1 MPRSA
6 ILSILDSDARRH
18 AASHTSH
25 TSRPAHAVT
34 PGTPVADP
42 ERHHTQ
48 PAHPGGSRRE
58 TPATTHHRADAPQ
71 QANAALATIGADL
84 GVATLDGRVV
94 EHANFDHGAT
104 APALQAVARA
114 VDTTLRTYGSVHRGA
129 GRASQLTTRWY
140 EEARQEVAAF
150 VGAREDDV
158 TVFTRNTSD
167 ALNLL
172 AHCLPQQTQVF
183 VFRSMHHAALLP
195 WADERTT
202 RLPIPHSHA
211 EAEGYLDV
219 ALAEF
224 RAHND
229 APVLVLITGACNV
242 TGEVWPIERLAAV
255 ARRHE
260 ARTALD
266 AAQLAPHRRVDIDAW
281 GIDYVALSGHKAY
294 APYGS
299 GALVGRRDWLDTA
312 PPYFRAGGAS
322 HRVSEDASGAGDV
335 AWAPA
340 PARHEGG
347 TPNAVGAIALAAA
360 ASTLSAQRGE
370 AEARE
375 EKIHAIVRDGL
386 ASIDG
391 VRIVELFDEQ
401 NAADAH
407 LDDGAPRRNA
417 SDNVGVTTFTVAGYD
432 PTLVA
437 QVLADEHGI
446 AVRDGRFC
454 AHLLCDARLGEGA
467 TAVRASIGLATTT
480 EHARRLV
487 DAVRALVTHGPAFDY
502 THTPG
507 LGWSPVTDR
516 RDLSEP
522 RPW

>member
-1 MPRSA
+1 MCIR
-6 ILSILDSDARRH
+6 DS
-18 AASHTSH
+18 
-25 TSRPAHAVT
+25 
-34 PGTPVADP
+34 
-42 ERHHTQ
+42 
-48 PAHPGGSRRE
+48 
-58 TPATTHHRADAPQ
+58 
-71 QANAALATIGADL
+71 
-84 GVATLDGRVV
+84 
-94 EHANFDHGAT
+94 
-104 APALQAVARA
+104 
-114 VDTTLRTYGSVHRGA
+114 
-129 GRASQLTTRWY
+129 
-140 EEARQEVAAF
+140 
-150 VGAREDDV
+150 
-158 TVFTRNTSD
+158 
-167 ALNLL
+167 
-172 AHCLPQQTQVF
+172 
-183 VFRSMHHAALLP
+183 
-195 WADERTT
+195 
-202 RLPIPHSHA
+202 
-211 EAEGYLDV
+211 
-219 ALAEF
+219 
-224 RAHND
+224 
-229 APVLVLITGACNV
+229 
-242 TGEVWPIERLAAV
+242 
-255 ARRHE
+255 
-260 ARTALD
+260 
-266 AAQLAPHRRVDIDAW
+266 
-281 GIDYVALSGHKAY
+281 
-294 APYGS
+294 
-299 GALVGRRDWLDTA
+299 
-312 PPYFRAGGAS
+312 
-322 HRVSEDASGAGDV
+322 
-335 AWAPA
+335 
-340 PARHEGG
+340 HEGG